1 MSPDFKKIGAEF
13 PSHTRTTE
21 LQNNVLAAVAKIA
34 SGDYESGAAALHVI
48 RWFKAWWRPLS
59 RHRSASNTSVM
70 LTDILDS

>member
-48 RWFKAWWRPLS
+48 R
-59 RHRSASNTSVM
+59 
-70 LTDILDS
+70 